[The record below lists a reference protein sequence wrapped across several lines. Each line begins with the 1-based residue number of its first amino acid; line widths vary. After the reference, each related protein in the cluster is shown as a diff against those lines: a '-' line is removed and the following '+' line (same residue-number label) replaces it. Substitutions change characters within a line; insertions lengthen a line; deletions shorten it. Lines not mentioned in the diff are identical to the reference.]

1 MEILIKSRP
10 LIRTFP
16 NFKSISTVPFLYQ
29 EPQLV
34 GTPPESTTTATT
46 TTSPLP
52 PNPSSGSPLYNE
64 NWRSPFVSTGQFA
77 SSSIVPL
84 PFIRQAPA
92 MRNQTMSETLD
103 VKGILDTFGNWVTTQ
118 NWEDMKQLF
127 EFWIRSLDRNG
138 KPNMPDVNLFN
149 HYLRANLML
158 GASADD
164 LLGIASQMEE
174 YGLVANTASHNL
186 ILKAMFQSEEPVAWV
201 DKAVK
206 LLERMILTGKEYK
219 EASPDEESYDLVIGL
234 LFKADLIDD
243 ALRYVDSALKSGY
256 KLSMNLF
263 NECVRSCI
271 FKNRLDILVSI
282 IERCKKTDQNKGLLP
297 SWNMCTH
304 LADVAL
310 QADNS
315 ELAFSSLD
323 FLVRWVV
330 RGENV
335 RPPVLLTVDE
345 GLLLAALGTA
355 GRTCNAKLLTGAWE
369 VLKRSLRQTR
379 DPNPESFLAKIYAH
393 ASLGQLQNAF
403 ATLHEFEKA
412 HGSSEEES
420 AEELF
425 SPFTSLNPLVD
436 ACCRNGFVTLDT
448 VYYQLENL
456 SRADSPYKSVAAL
469 NCVILGC
476 ANIWDIER
484 AYQTFAAIES
494 TFGLTPDIH
503 SYNALIYAFGKLGK
517 RDEATKVY
525 EHFMDLGVK
534 PNEMTYSLLVD
545 AHLIK
550 REPKAAI
557 SVVDEMVHAQ
567 YKPSKDMLK
576 KIRRRCT
583 REMDYETDDR
593 VEELSKKFNIRLGTE
608 NRRNMLF
615 NLEYNTE
622 YAG

>member
-1 MEILIKSRP
+1 MAILIRSRP
-10 LIRTFP
+10 LIRTLTSY
-16 NFKSISTVPFLYQ
+16 KSITTVPFLSQ
-29 EPQLV
+29 EPQLA
-34 GTPPESTTTATT
+34 GTPPETTT
-46 TTSPLP
+46 PLP

-64 NWRSPFVSTGQFA
+64 NWRSPFAATPPSV
-77 SSSIVPL
+77 SSSVVPL
-84 PFIRQAPA
+84 SFLRQSPA
-92 MRNQTMSETLD
+92 ARIQAMSETLD
-103 VKGILDTFGNWVTTQ
+103 VQGLMNLFADWMTTQ
-118 NWEDMKQLF
+118 RWEDMKQLF

-138 KPNMPDVNLFN
+138 KPNKPDANLFN
-149 HYLRANLML
+149 HYLRANLMM
-158 GASADD
+158 GATADD
-164 LLGIASQMEE
+164 LLGLASQMED
-174 YGLVANTASHNL
+174 YGIVANTASHNL
-186 ILKAMFQSEEPVAWV
+186 ILKAMFQSGEPLSWV

-206 LLERMILTGKEYK
+206 LLERMIQTGKEYK
-219 EASPDEESYDLVIGL
+219 EALPDEESYDLVIGL

-243 ALRYVDSALKSGY
+243 ALKYVDSALKSGY
-256 KLSMNLF
+256 KLSMNVF
-263 NECVRSCI
+263 NECVRSCV
-271 FKNRLDILVSI
+271 FNSRLDILVSI

-297 SWNMCTH
+297 PWNMCTH

-315 ELAFSSLD
+315 ELAFSSLE
-323 FLVRWVV
+323 FFVKWVV
-330 RGENV
+330 RGESV

-345 GLLLAALGTA
+345 GLLVAALGTA
-355 GRTCNAKLLTGAWE
+355 GRTCNAKLLNGAWE
-369 VLKRSLRQTR
+369 VLKRSLRQMR
-379 DPNPESFLAKIYAH
+379 SPNPESFLAKIYAH

-403 ATLHEFEKA
+403 ATLHEFEKVY
-412 HGSSEEES
+412 GSSKEES

-425 SPFTSLNPLVD
+425 SPFTSLNQLAV
-436 ACCRNGFVTLDT
+436 ACCMNGFVTLDS

-456 SRADSPYKSVAAL
+456 SRADPPYKSVAAL

-476 ANIWDIER
+476 ANIWDIDR

-494 TFGLTPDIH
+494 TFGLIPNIH

-567 YKPSKDMLK
+567 YKPSKEMLK

-583 REMDYETDDR
+583 REMDYESDDR
-593 VEELSKKFNIRLGTE
+593 VEELTKKFNIRMGTE

-615 NLEYNTE
+615 NLEYSTE

>member
-1 MEILIKSRP
+1 
-10 LIRTFP
+10 
-16 NFKSISTVPFLYQ
+16 
-29 EPQLV
+29 
-34 GTPPESTTTATT
+34 
-46 TTSPLP
+46 
-52 PNPSSGSPLYNE
+52 
-64 NWRSPFVSTGQFA
+64 
-77 SSSIVPL
+77 
-84 PFIRQAPA
+84 
-92 MRNQTMSETLD
+92 
-103 VKGILDTFGNWVTTQ
+103 
-118 NWEDMKQLF
+118 
-127 EFWIRSLDRNG
+127 
-138 KPNMPDVNLFN
+138 
-149 HYLRANLML
+149 
-158 GASADD
+158 
-164 LLGIASQMEE
+164 
-174 YGLVANTASHNL
+174 
-186 ILKAMFQSEEPVAWV
+186 
-201 DKAVK
+201 
-206 LLERMILTGKEYK
+206 
-219 EASPDEESYDLVIGL
+219 
-234 LFKADLIDD
+234 
-243 ALRYVDSALKSGY
+243 
-256 KLSMNLF
+256 
-263 NECVRSCI
+263 
-271 FKNRLDILVSI
+271 
-282 IERCKKTDQNKGLLP
+282 
-297 SWNMCTH
+297 MCTH

-355 GRTCNAKLLTGAWE
+355 GRTYNAKLLTGAWE

-436 ACCRNGFVTLDT
+436 ACCRNGFATLDT

-615 NLEYNTE
+615 NLEYTTE

>member
-1 MEILIKSRP
+1 MAILIRSRP
-10 LIRTFP
+10 LIRKFT
-16 NFKSISTVPFLYQ
+16 NFKSITTVPFLSQ
-29 EPQLV
+29 EPQLA
-34 GTPPESTTTATT
+34 GTPPENTT
-46 TTSPLP
+46 PLP

-64 NWRSPFVSTGQFA
+64 NWRSPFAATSQSV
-77 SSSIVPL
+77 SSSVVPL
-84 PFIRQAPA
+84 GFLRQSPA
-92 MRNQTMSETLD
+92 ARIQAMSESLD
-103 VKGILDTFGNWVTTQ
+103 GEGLMNLFADWVTTQ
-118 NWEDMKQLF
+118 RWEDMKQVF
-127 EFWIRSLDRNG
+127 ELWIRSLDRNG
-138 KPNMPDVNLFN
+138 KPNKPDANLFN
-149 HYLRANLML
+149 YYLRANLMM
-158 GASADD
+158 GATADD
-164 LLGIASQMEE
+164 LLRLASQMEE

-186 ILKAMFQSEEPVAWV
+186 ILKAMFQSGEPLSWA

-206 LLERMILTGKEYK
+206 LLERMIATGVEFK
-219 EASPDEESYDLVIGL
+219 EALPDEESYDLVTGL
-234 LFKADLIDD
+234 LFKANLIDD
-243 ALRYVDSALKSGY
+243 ALKYIDSALKSGY
-256 KLSMNLF
+256 KLSMNVF

-271 FKNRLDILVSI
+271 YSNRLDTLVSI
-282 IERCKKTDQNKGLLP
+282 IEKCKKTDQNKGLLP
-297 SWNMCTH
+297 PWNMCTH
-304 LADVAL
+304 LADCAL

-315 ELAFSSLD
+315 ELAFTSLE
-323 FLVRWVV
+323 FFVKWIV
-330 RGENV
+330 RGETV
-335 RPPVLLTVDE
+335 KPPVLLSVDE
-345 GLLLAALGTA
+345 GLLVAALGTA
-355 GRTCNAKLLTGAWE
+355 GRTYNVKLLNGAWE
-369 VLKRSLRQTR
+369 VLKRSLRQMR
-379 DPNPESFLAKIYAH
+379 VPNPESFLAKIYAH

-412 HGSSEEES
+412 YSSSKEES

-425 SPFTSLNPLVD
+425 SPFTSLNPLAV
-436 ACCRNGFVTLDT
+436 ACCRNGFVTLDS

-456 SRADSPYKSVAAL
+456 SRADPPFKSLAAL

-476 ANIWDIER
+476 ANIWDIDR

-545 AHLIK
+545 SHLIK
-550 REPKAAI
+550 REPKAAL

-583 REMDYETDDR
+583 REMDYESDDR
-593 VEELSKKFNIRLGTE
+593 VEELTKKFNIRMGTE

-615 NLEYNTE
+615 NLRYNMEYS
-622 YAG
+622 G